1 MQQDLSV
8 VKNHRKIAEGLLEF
22 ERYVDKKKR
31 LEKLSDDE

>member
-1 MQQDLSV
+1 LRIA
-8 VKNHRKIAEGLLEF
+8 KNYRKIAEGLFEF